1 MFVSKLRVA
10 RTTSCLSVI
19 IFTKHIFLF
28 SSLNIFLF
36 VCIYVFLPPG
46 RKPKVKSI
54 TVMQSGS
61 SISLTCR
68 VRGGRGQEA
77 TSISW
82 RKDGMPLALDASGKE
97 GSLGK
102 GKKWKQADSSRRR
115 MTVRAVR
122 TSKSILTLDEVEEED
137 AGLYSCSATNPS
149 GTHRRDVKVTIRRR
163 AVASTTTSTTTTTR
177 TTSPPTPTTTAPPA
191 PVAARLRLLPFPPGH
206 VGLCPIPGFCL
217 NSGTCSYISWL
228 GELSCACAPG
238 FQGRRCESKA
248 TSALYSAHLPSP
260 LAFRH

>member
-1 MFVSKLRVA
+1 MR
-10 RTTSCLSVI
+10 
-19 IFTKHIFLF
+19 
-28 SSLNIFLF
+28 
-36 VCIYVFLPPG
+36 
-46 RKPKVKSI
+46 
-54 TVMQSGS
+54 
-61 SISLTCR
+61 
-68 VRGGRGQEA
+68 
-77 TSISW
+77 
-82 RKDGMPLALDASGKE
+82 
-97 GSLGK
+97 K
-102 GKKWKQADSSRRR
+102 GKNWKQADSSRRRSRRR

-163 AVASTTTSTTTTTR
+163 AMASTTTSTTTTTR
-177 TTSPPTPTTTAPPA
+177 TTSPTTTITTAAPA

-248 TSALYSAHLPSP
+248 TAALYSAHLPSP
-260 LAFRH
+260 QAFRH